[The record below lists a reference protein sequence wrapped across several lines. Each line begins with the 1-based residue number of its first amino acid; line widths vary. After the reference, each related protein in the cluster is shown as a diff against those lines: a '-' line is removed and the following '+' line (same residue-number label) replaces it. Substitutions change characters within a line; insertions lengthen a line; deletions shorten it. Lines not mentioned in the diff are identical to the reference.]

1 MEEEQ
6 KVPHNQNQFHPAAI
20 DFGDQED
27 LSRPHHYPTPD
38 MNRIGMPDSNI
49 DEVVFED
56 DRDRSPMAQRGQFDE
71 EDSPAV
77 AARQSI
83 SDVSHQGGSK
93 QKKPSGKLKKKL
105 KGIKSESKIQTA
117 KRIFEE
123 DEQNTRFKRRHEI
136 ARHGQDDYG
145 NYEEGREA
153 NQIEQASKR
162 VGNL

>member
-6 KVPHNQNQFHPAAI
+6 KVPNNQFHPDPI
-20 DFGDQED
+20 DYEGEEFK
-27 LSRPHHYPTPD
+27 SRPQYQPAPD
-38 MNRIGMPDSNI
+38 INLGGPPDGNI

-56 DRDRSPMAQRGQFDE
+56 DRDRSPMAQRGNFDD

-83 SDVSHQGGSK
+83 SDVSNQRGSN
-93 QKKPSGKLKKKL
+93 QKKQTGKLKKKL

-117 KRIFEE
+117 KRIFDD

-136 ARHGQDDYG
+136 HHAENEGNGEYMDGRHG
-145 NYEEGREA
+145 
-153 NQIEQASKR
+153 S
-162 VGNL
+162 

>member
-6 KVPHNQNQFHPAAI
+6 KVPNNQFHPDPI
-20 DFGDQED
+20 DYKDEEEK
-27 LSRPHHYPTPD
+27 SRPQYHPAPD
-38 MNRIGMPDSNI
+38 INLIGPPDGNI

-56 DRDRSPMAQRGQFDE
+56 DRDRSPMAQRGNFDD

-83 SDVSHQGGSK
+83 SDVSNKPGSH
-93 QKKPSGKLKKKL
+93 QKKQTGKLKKKL

-117 KRIFEE
+117 KRIFDD

-136 ARHGQDDYG
+136 HQAENEGDGEYM
-145 NYEEGREA
+145 EGRH
-153 NQIEQASKR
+153 R
-162 VGNL
+162 